1 MIWLISR
8 IRFCGKTKMKAAGR
22 HGIILNFYINPSVF
36 TGDLRFLPEIY
47 IYYLWEIFE
56 KGKPL
61 KTEENIFP
69 RERLIIR
76 HDKLTS
82 ETRGLYLQFIT

>member
-1 MIWLISR
+1 MFAFFAKLGVLCVKFLFIITG
-8 IRFCGKTKMKAAGR
+8 RFSK
-22 HGIILNFYINPSVF
+22 
-36 TGDLRFLPEIY
+36 E
-47 IYYLWEIFE
+47 
-56 KGKPL
+56 KPL

-82 ETRGLYLQFIT
+82 ETRG